1 MDNPKGNVMR
11 GLLLLFVLCSVLAMA
26 TASERKPPVI
36 PDILQNQEQI
46 RGDAKAGEG
55 IYKDMPERT
64 REDLLSRS
72 TRLSALLEGKEWA
85 DLNDEQQI
93 EVFNSLEWIN
103 AAVMKAEDERLVC
116 EQKKRPG
123 SNLTFKVCK
132 TVAMRRRESESA
144 KKAVDALG
152 QCTVERACK
161 GM

>member
-1 MDNPKGNVMR
+1 MR
-11 GLLLLFVLCSVLAMA
+11 SMLLLLLAMCSA
-26 TASERKPPVI
+26 VAAASEREPPVI

-46 RGDAKAGEG
+46 RDDAKAGEG

-64 REDLLSRS
+64 RDDLLSRS
-72 TRLSALLEGKEWA
+72 TQLSTLLEGKQWTE
-85 DLNDEQQI
+85 LNDEQQI

-132 TVAMRRRESESA
+132 TVAMRRRESEGA
-144 KKAVDALG
+144 KKMVDSLG
-152 QCTVERACK
+152 QCTVGSVCGR
-161 GM
+161 GQ